1 MEVHEV
7 LKYTGID
14 LIGYGKNFIIL
25 NQYYYS
31 LVIIDLADLVDVEII
46 NHFSK
51 QRSYLLRYN
60 SQTKSL
66 ILEKYLNISRIY
78 YEIANRIDPDVEF
91 EDGNIYITNI
101 STKHWLLQNLKDY
114 IDIFFVKEKFAWL
127 LKVDISNMENVF
139 VFLKSC
145 SKTEISFPNFKYKLI
160 HIKMSLFLSIILII
174 IAFLSIIYNNLLV
187 TVLAVSYSL
196 FFLDNLNN
204 F

>member
-7 LKYTGID
+7 LKYTGIN

-25 NQYYYS
+25 NQYYFN

-51 QRSYLLRYN
+51 QKLYLLRYN

-66 ILEKYLNISRIY
+66 ILKKYLNISCIY
-78 YEIANRIDPDVEF
+78 YEIVNRIDPDIEF

-101 STKHWLLQNLKDY
+101 STKHCLLQSLKDY
-114 IDIFFVKEKFAWL
+114 IDIFFVKEKFVWL
-127 LKVDISNMENVF
+127 LKIYISNMKNVF
-139 VFLKSC
+139 LFLKSC
-145 SKTEISFPNFKYKLI
+145 PKTE
-160 HIKMSLFLSIILII
+160 LII
-174 IAFLSIIYNNLLV
+174 IAFLSIICNNLLV
-187 TVLAVSYSL
+187 TVLAVSYSI
-196 FFLDNLNN
+196 FFLQNLNN